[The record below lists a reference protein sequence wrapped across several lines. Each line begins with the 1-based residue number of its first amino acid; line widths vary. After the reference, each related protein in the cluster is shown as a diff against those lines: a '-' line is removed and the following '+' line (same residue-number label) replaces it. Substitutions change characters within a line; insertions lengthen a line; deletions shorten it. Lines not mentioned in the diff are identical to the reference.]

1 MLVSMCMRGR
11 LGFAVGGGER
21 VGVGRM
27 EGTLPTPNSV
37 HRLLSGG
44 EVRGNI
50 HPTSPPHYIPDNH
63 SLPRICS

>member
-1 MLVSMCMRGR
+1 MLVHVMRGR
-11 LGFAVGGGER
+11 LGFAVGGGGER

-50 HPTSPPHYIPDNH
+50 HPTSPPHYIPD
-63 SLPRICS
+63 I